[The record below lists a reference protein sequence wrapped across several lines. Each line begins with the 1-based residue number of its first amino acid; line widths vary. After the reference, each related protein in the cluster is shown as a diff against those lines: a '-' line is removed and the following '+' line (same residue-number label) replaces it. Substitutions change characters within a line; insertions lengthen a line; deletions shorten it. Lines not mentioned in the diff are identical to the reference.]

1 MQTSEPIFYL
11 CSRNSNLGPYAPIA
25 ISLPTEIFHLS
36 RPMGTSLN
44 CWIAFLV
51 IDVCKLSIPFWSSL
65 GRDVPRK
72 YFLMIIWNEAAY
84 VKMYPFLISIN
95 LGLIILTSDYLAK
108 ESATL
113 SSKPQCFVSLLLGI
127 VPVCFNDP
135 LHCCLS
141 ALFFVC
147 FTEHCSWSILWIL
160 HKVLCS
166 TLKSAISLHLLIWG
180 FPCSY

>member
-51 IDVCKLSIPFWSSL
+51 IDVFKLSIPFWSSL
-65 GRDVPRK
+65 GRDVPRE

-84 VKMYPFLISIN
+84 VIMYPFLININ

-113 SSKPQCFVSLLLGI
+113 SSEPQCFVPLLLGI
-127 VPVCFNDP
+127 VPVSIILYIVTC
-135 LHCCLS
+135 LHCSLS
-141 ALFFVC
+141 VSLSIVPGPFCGSFTKFFV
-147 FTEHCSWSILWIL
+147 L
-160 HKVLCS
+160 
-166 TLKSAISLHLLIWG
+166 
-180 FPCSY
+180 P